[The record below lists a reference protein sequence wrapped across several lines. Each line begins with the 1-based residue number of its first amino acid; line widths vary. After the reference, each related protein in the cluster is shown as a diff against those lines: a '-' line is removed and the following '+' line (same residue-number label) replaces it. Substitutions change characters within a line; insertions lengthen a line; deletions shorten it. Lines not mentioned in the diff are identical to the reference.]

1 MIKLYVKLVL
11 AGIKTLEDVPE
22 ALRAAV
28 AQELGEE

>member
-1 MIKLYVKLVL
+1 MVKLYAKLIL
-11 AGIKTLEDVPE
+11 AGLKTLEDVPE